1 MDIRM
6 GDITGFDDAEIVNLD
21 KTQEELQLEKD
32 INMYETQIK
41 QVEAVNKLLIDHTK
55 AQTLIIRQLKNTIIA
70 VCICFT
76 AIIVSMIAGFFWY
89 ESQFETTESTVTT
102 METEGE
108 NANINAVTNGDMYN
122 DSAQHNDYK

>member
-1 MDIRM
+1 MNVRM
-6 GDITGFDDAEIVNLD
+6 GDITGFDDAEIMNLD

-32 INMYETQIK
+32 AMYETQIK
-41 QVEAVNKLLIDHTK
+41 QVEAVNRLLIDHTK
-55 AQTLIIRQLKNTIIA
+55 AQTLIIKQLKTAIIA

>member
-1 MDIRM
+1 MSDR
-6 GDITGFDDAEIVNLD
+6 
-21 KTQEELQLEKD
+21 
-32 INMYETQIK
+32 YETQIK
-41 QVEAVNKLLIDHTK
+41 QVEAVNRLLVDHAK
-55 AQTLIIRQLKNTIIA
+55 AQMLIIRQLKNTIVV

-122 DSAQHNDYK
+122 DSAQHNDYR